1 MNKKL
6 LITDSFF
13 ITDKNVEDLVAAGYE
28 VTRVDIPQA
37 TEAELVDAIK
47 GISVYILGGIEQ
59 VTSAV
64 IDAADSL
71 EAIIFPGV
79 DYQKFIPA
87 QDEAV
92 AKGIKLLN
100 APGANAIAVAEYAVG
115 VAISMQRQLHAL
127 SRLGSKQYVTT
138 ASIEGSTIGIVG
150 AGDIGTKIIEIVSA
164 FGPKEIIYYNRS
176 EKDISARKV
185 ELEELAQQS
194 DILFLSLPMSA
205 GMIFDKY
212 MISQVKRGA
221 LLVSISPLNL
231 IDFDALLERLQKGEL
246 RASIDWPSP
255 SAAFDE
261 LPIETWFSVMSHS
274 AYDTVPAIQ
283 AVNNK
288 VTDVAIGLLG

>member
-1 MNKKL
+1 
-6 LITDSFF
+6 
-13 ITDKNVEDLVAAGYE
+13 
-28 VTRVDIPQA
+28 
-37 TEAELVDAIK
+37 
-47 GISVYILGGIEQ
+47 
-59 VTSAV
+59 
-64 IDAADSL
+64 
-71 EAIIFPGV
+71 
-79 DYQKFIPA
+79 
-87 QDEAV
+87 
-92 AKGIKLLN
+92 
-100 APGANAIAVAEYAVG
+100 
-115 VAISMQRQLHAL
+115 L